1 MCSSLHD
8 RQQTS
13 TTYTVIF
20 RLERNH
26 LLLDVISHQLQASDF
41 GFAIIQLNLVVEALR
56 ANVAALLFFHRDF
69 FAQRTTKIFGFRYL
83 PRTTTIQQASLWSF
97 VMFVNVTPE
106 LQIRINITHSHL
118 LSNLKSYC
126 ASIHNALY
134 KSICTRAIRVI
145 EHRMSTDF
153 EYLQI
158 SVVCRLESTLVQTKV
173 IML

>member
-69 FAQRTTKIFGFRYL
+69 FAQRTTKIFSFRYL
-83 PRTTTIQQASLWSF
+83 PRTTTVQQALLWYF
-97 VMFVNVTPE
+97 VMSVNLTLE
-106 LQIRINITHSHL
+106 LQIRININDSQKL
-118 LSNLKSYC
+118 NLKSYC
-126 ASIHNALY
+126 TRIHN
-134 KSICTRAIRVI
+134 V
-145 EHRMSTDF
+145 
-153 EYLQI
+153 
-158 SVVCRLESTLVQTKV
+158 LVQV
-173 IML
+173 MDSYS

>member
-41 GFAIIQLNLVVEALR
+41 GFTIIQLNLVVEALR

-83 PRTTTIQQASLWSF
+83 PKTTTIQQAPS
-97 VMFVNVTPE
+97 VNVTLE
-106 LQIRINITHSHL
+106 LQITINIAHSQL
-118 LSNLKSYC
+118 LSNLKSFC
-126 ASIHNALY
+126 TSIHNVLVHVNMHA
-134 KSICTRAIRVI
+134 SCTRTSHDARVMYSYI
-145 EHRMSTDF
+145 A
-153 EYLQI
+153 
-158 SVVCRLESTLVQTKV
+158 
-173 IML
+173 